1 MDTEETGSFAPR
13 SNIAKSPVDSLYASQ
28 PDVVLSEER
37 DSYYSDTL
45 LGESFS
51 ELVETFLGSR
61 RTTLLAPEMKA
72 LSSCLYYGLTSC
84 IGEQFVVFLLYKLGM
99 IRRFDPYENDTRVL
113 MKHTRCYTCAPKYPL
128 GSQQELV
135 QLGRRKDQAILSP
148 YPIFVSFNDAW
159 SDLRGYL

>member
-1 MDTEETGSFAPR
+1 MDTEETGFFSPR
-13 SNIAKSPVDSLYASQ
+13 SDIAKIPVDSLTGPRASYASQ

-72 LSSCLYYGLTSC
+72 LSSCLYYGLTNC
-84 IGEQFVVFLLYKLGM
+84 IGEQFA
-99 IRRFDPYENDTRVL
+99 VL
-113 MKHTRCYTCAPKYPL
+113 SVYCT
-128 GSQQELV
+128 S
-135 QLGRRKDQAILSP
+135 
-148 YPIFVSFNDAW
+148 
-159 SDLRGYL
+159 